1 MNFLT
6 REEIINLVEEKN
18 LISNFKHPDEA
29 GDQPIIED
37 IKYPLRF
44 GGTYDG
50 PNINREERA
59 DSVTIP
65 PQEYR
70 ILETKEEIDLF
81 SFSRESP
88 VHAMAFLFLPHQFA
102 RKGLLP
108 TFQGIVDSGY
118 PGKPL
123 SVVIHNGNY
132 DRKIEIDYDQRICYI
147 MFQYVDAARSLDNQ
161 YRTSVREPREEI
173 KESPSTSTVKKEISQ
188 LHEDVATLEA
198 RLEKLTDVA
207 VSDNFDDL

>member
-1 MNFLT
+1 M
-6 REEIINLVEEKN
+6 KN

-29 GDQPIIED
+29 DDEPIIED

-44 GGTYDG
+44 GGAYDG
-50 PNINREERA
+50 PKASQEKQA
-59 DSVTIP
+59 DSVSIP

-70 ILETKEEIDLF
+70 LLETKEEIDLF

-88 VHAMAFLFLPHQFA
+88 VHAMAFLFLPHQFVK
-102 RKGLLP
+102 KGLHP

-123 SVVIHNGNY
+123 SIVIHNGNN

-147 MFQYVDAARSLDNQ
+147 MFQYVDASQSLDNQ

-173 KESPSTSTVKKEISQ
+173 REAPQTSNVGKEISE
-188 LHEDVATLEA
+188 LRDGIDVLKNRVEDLE
-198 RLEKLTDVA
+198 DVA
-207 VSDNFDDL
+207 VSENIDDV